1 MKTNKC
7 TKLACTVQ
15 NKENYVIHIIA
26 LKQAIHHGLK
36 FKKVR
41 RVIEFKQKAQL
52 KPYIYINEY

>member
-41 RVIEFKQKAQL
+41 RVIEFKQKA
-52 KPYIYINEY
+52 